1 MENEQNSV
9 GPWADRDRF
18 SLLLDKARQFAG
30 EYVDTL
36 EERPVFPAEASLQA
50 MNALDE
56 LLPEN
61 SSDPLAALQLLHDI
75 GSPATVAQTSGRY
88 FGFVNG
94 GMIPVGLAAK
104 WLADVWDQ
112 NTAHYVMSPINSR
125 LEEICERW
133 IVSLLDL
140 PAGTAAGFVSG
151 TTIANFSGLCAGRN
165 ELLRRRGWDVVKKGL
180 YGGPRIRVI
189 VGADAHAAVYKSISM
204 LGLGSDNVE
213 IVPADDQ
220 GRMRPDQMPKLDEAA
235 VVVAQVGNVNS
246 GTIDPVGAI
255 CDRVRA
261 SGSWVHIDGAFG
273 LWARVLPSRREIC
286 DGIEKADSWSVDA
299 HKTLNVPYDSGMI
312 LCRDRDALTSAFKT
326 SASYFQ
332 WSKHRDSMNFRPSM
346 SNRARVIELWA
357 VLKSLGREGV
367 QQLVE
372 RLCQNARLFARLLA
386 EQGFQIHNDVVFN
399 QVLVSCD
406 EDELTTVTLRNIQA
420 SGECWCGGSMWR
432 GRAVIRISV
441 CDWATKPK
449 DVERSVRA
457 FVQARTAAIAESD
470 RA

>member
-1 MENEQNSV
+1 MKNKQSSASL
-9 GPWADRDRF
+9 WANPDSF
-18 SLLLDKARQFAG
+18 STLLNKARQFGG
-30 EYVDTL
+30 EYLDSL
-36 EERPVFPAEASLQA
+36 EKRPVFPADDSLKA

-56 LLPEN
+56 PLPE
-61 SSDPLAALQLLHDI
+61 SASDPVMALKLLHEI
-75 GSPATVAQTSGRY
+75 GSPAAVAQTGGRY

-94 GMIPVGLAAK
+94 GIIPVGLAAK

-180 YGGPRIRVI
+180 YGAPRIRVI
-189 VGADAHAAVYKSISM
+189 LGADAHAAVYKSISM

-220 GRMRPDQMPKLDEAA
+220 GRMRPDQIPKLDEDSL
-235 VVVAQVGNVNS
+235 VVAQVGNVNS
-246 GTIDPVGAI
+246 GAIDSVGAI
-255 CDRVRA
+255 CERA
-261 SGSWVHIDGAFG
+261 RAAGSWVHVDGAFG
-273 LWARVLPSRREIC
+273 LWARVLPSMREIC
-286 DGIEKADSWSVDA
+286 DGIEEADSWSVDA

-312 LCRDRDALTSAFKT
+312 LCRDREALTSAFKA

-332 WSKHRDSMNFRPSM
+332 WSEHRDSMNFRPSM

-357 VLKSLGREGV
+357 VLKTLGREGV

-372 RLCQNARLFARLLA
+372 QLCQNARLFARLLV
-386 EQGFQIHNDVVFN
+386 EQDFQIHNDVVFN
-399 QVLVSCD
+399 QVLVSCGD
-406 EDELTTVTLRNIQA
+406 DALTTATLQNIQR
-420 SGECWCGGSMWR
+420 SGECWCGGSSWR
-432 GRAVIRISV
+432 GKTVIRISV
-441 CDWATKPK
+441 CDWATTPK
-449 DVERSVRA
+449 EIERSVRA
-457 FVQARTAAIAESD
+457 FITARSAAIAEQPN
-470 RA
+470 A